1 MTSLPRDNDNN
12 TIQALRLYPA
22 GAHRINATASSARNS
37 IPFNEDTRIVSIYAT
52 GPLYIKFGEENVT
65 ANTNDHYYPSGI
77 YYDFAIGGDKT
88 LHYTHLAIVA
98 AEADCFVYLS
108 EKH

>member
-12 TIQALRLYPA
+12 TIQALRLHPA

-77 YYDFAIGGDKT
+77 YYDFAIGNATRKIIHEIIPSFIHHSFINS
-88 LHYTHLAIVA
+88 LIH
-98 AEADCFVYLS
+98 S
-108 EKH
+108 